1 MRTNRSGYM
10 YTPAGSAKALNRK
23 PRPKHPKRE
32 VNQAFLFLFF
42 IILPIILLITL
53 FIQPAKWLF
62 VILALLSITFMWLAR
77 AFLFPGRMI
86 ITAVYGLLTVITL
99 ISALNTQAMTN
110 DPYSVP
116 KNAAPTLVPVETPLF
131 ASSYSTMGTDV
142 PADYYSTDEGID
154 DAFEGYSEIQVQG
167 ASDEFPETTTPSTPN
182 TVIGY
187 VSDHKSAAEVA
198 LENFMEKWRKGIIAD
213 MVEFTA
219 PSWRNAQS
227 DPPQQQLFWKFAQRI
242 LIDWRQTSAPSG
254 TDSSTART
262 TTIQADVN
270 YGGEIRTYQYDAITL
285 YENSGW
291 YVDPDS
297 ISSGIL
303 VEQAT
308 PTPNPD
314 ETPTPTPE
322 PTSTPTP
329 GPKTKLY
336 YNKDGGKKYHIDP
349 NCSSVASKYLPL
361 KGTFNYGDI
370 NKSPY
375 NKLKPCDVCGAPP
388 KP

>member
-242 LIDWRQTSAPSG
+242 LIDWRQMSAPSG

-375 NKLKPCDVCGAPP
+375 NRLKPCDVCGAPP

>member
-116 KNAAPTLVPVETPLF
+116 KNTAPTLVPVETPLF

-242 LIDWRQTSAPSG
+242 LIDWRQMSAPSG

>member
-375 NKLKPCDVCGAPP
+375 NRLKPCDVCGAPP

>member
-242 LIDWRQTSAPSG
+242 LIDWRQMSAPSG